1 MFGLFLM
8 VCSAMNCQFEPYGY
22 IYPDEINCLVD
33 RELLVS
39 EGKVAECYPVDA
51 IIRANNWL
59 SIISFI
65 FYLLLAW
72 CFLNDQTS

>member
-1 MFGLFLM
+1 MFGLFLLI
-8 VCSAMNCQFEPYGY
+8 CSCADCLYQPYGY
-22 IYPDEINCLVD
+22 VYPDEQNCLMD
-33 RELLVS
+33 KETLTQQGILS
-39 EGKVAECYPVDA
+39 ECYPVDA